1 MWERNGGGTLHNVIQ
16 GVKRERGSGND
27 EHGILVLW
35 HEGEVGV
42 PDHPTYFQSEIA
54 TVIT

>member
-35 HEGEVGV
+35 HEGEVDV

>member
-1 MWERNGGGTLHNVIQ
+1 MWGGTVHKVIQ
-16 GVKRERGSGND
+16 GVKRERGIGND
-27 EHGILVLW
+27 EHGILVLG